1 MEGKQAPRR
10 TSSGGGNSRQS
21 GEELAAKSGRRAP
34 STQRRPGA
42 AGSRQQHGEAAAGAG
57 CGPRQR
63 DVTGAH
69 REHRRWDGG
78 RDTPR
83 IIIAGMA
90 MGTYR
95 ESSFLSLVFLTANG
109 STAQRLTKVA
119 SLPFFW
125 LRAAPPRR
133 RLAACAAARLTQAG
147 PRVERAGQPALG
159 ALASPVGAG
168 AAWMSSHGANGSPRS
183 LREPPRPSRAVDVR
197 RRRGARRAAPGL
209 LSARGGRG
217 GPSESPAARGG
228 SCAAATSAAI
238 SPVWLARGGSPRRF
252 AGSAVRS
259 CRRRSR

>member
-95 ESSFLSLVFLTANG
+95 ESSSLGWRRGHRIRKEQSPQDGGRGT
-109 STAQRLTKVA
+109 
-119 SLPFFW
+119 
-125 LRAAPPRR
+125 PRIII
-133 RLAACAAARLTQAG
+133 AG
-147 PRVERAGQPALG
+147 MAMRTYRGPPALG
-159 ALASPVGAG
+159 WRRGHRIRKEPPSLGWRQRHTQDHRRWDGGGDLPRAIVAGMAVCNRDRYTAKNSRVNKISGDLRSPSLVPQRGRASPHP
-168 AAWMSSHGANGSPRS
+168 SSKP
-183 LREPPRPSRAVDVR
+183 LRACRDNP
-197 RRRGARRAAPGL
+197 APHVYVSG
-209 LSARGGRG
+209 
-217 GPSESPAARGG
+217 
-228 SCAAATSAAI
+228 
-238 SPVWLARGGSPRRF
+238 
-252 AGSAVRS
+252 
-259 CRRRSR
+259 

>member
-1 MEGKQAPRR
+1 MDGRTEKRQRRQYSGEGEQPREGGTMEGKQAPRR

-57 CGPRQR
+57 YGPRQR

-95 ESSFLSLVFLTANG
+95 GPSSLG
-109 STAQRLTKVA
+109 
-119 SLPFFW
+119 W
-125 LRAAPPRR
+125 RR
-133 RLAACAAARLTQAG
+133 GHRIRK
-147 PRVERAGQPALG
+147 
-159 ALASPVGAG
+159 
-168 AAWMSSHGANGSPRS
+168 
-183 LREPPRPSRAVDVR
+183 EPPSLGWRQRHTQDHRRWDGGGDLPRAIVA
-197 RRRGARRAAPGL
+197 GMAAGD
-209 LSARGGRG
+209 
-217 GPSESPAARGG
+217 
-228 SCAAATSAAI
+228 T
-238 SPVWLARGGSPRRF
+238 
-252 AGSAVRS
+252 
-259 CRRRSR
+259 

>member
-63 DVTGAH
+63 DVIGAH

-95 ESSFLSLVFLTANG
+95 ESSSLGWRRGHRIRKEQSPQDGGRGTPNIIIAGMAMCRSPRWVR
-109 STAQRLTKVA
+109 RLLARA
-119 SLPFFW
+119 S
-125 LRAAPPRR
+125 APPRG
-133 RLAACAAARLTQAG
+133 AA
-147 PRVERAGQPALG
+147 
-159 ALASPVGAG
+159 GAG
-168 AAWMSSHGANGSPRS
+168 ECEPHARKRMRENSSN
-183 LREPPRPSRAVDVR
+183 
-197 RRRGARRAAPGL
+197 
-209 LSARGGRG
+209 
-217 GPSESPAARGG
+217 
-228 SCAAATSAAI
+228 I
-238 SPVWLARGGSPRRF
+238 
-252 AGSAVRS
+252 
-259 CRRRSR
+259 

>member
-1 MEGKQAPRR
+1 MDGRTEKRQRRQYSGEGEQPREGGTMEGKQAPRR

-57 CGPRQR
+57 YGPRQR

-95 ESSFLSLVFLTANG
+95 ESSSLG
-109 STAQRLTKVA
+109 
-119 SLPFFW
+119 W
-125 LRAAPPRR
+125 
-133 RLAACAAARLTQAG
+133 
-147 PRVERAGQPALG
+147 
-159 ALASPVGAG
+159 
-168 AAWMSSHGANGSPRS
+168 
-183 LREPPRPSRAVDVR
+183 
-197 RRRGARRAAPGL
+197 RRGHRIRKEQSPQD
-209 LSARGGRG
+209 GGRG
-217 GPSESPAARGG
+217 TPRIIIAGMAMRTYRGPSSLGWRRGHRIRKEPPSLGWRQRHTQDHRRWDGGGDLPRAIVAGMAAGD
-228 SCAAATSAAI
+228 T
-238 SPVWLARGGSPRRF
+238 
-252 AGSAVRS
+252 
-259 CRRRSR
+259 